1 MIDRY
6 TAATPNG
13 HKVSIVLEEP
23 GLPCTVH
30 APGFDKKEQK
40 LKGAQA
46 MLIR

>member
-6 TAATPNG
+6 TAATPDG

-23 GLPCTVH
+23 GLH
-30 APGFDKKEQK
+30 APGFDKKERK
-40 LKGAQA
+40 SKGAQA

>member
-13 HKVSIVLEEP
+13 HKVSIVIEEP
-23 GLPCTVH
+23 GLH
-30 APGFDKKEQK
+30 APDFDKKERT